1 MQPLGTQPAYK
12 QCTYPEI
19 QGQAHSPPPTP
30 SLTSC
35 YPLCLLVTILSSRPR
50 GTLEGTEVENRSGK
64 GTVLPFRWTG
74 INGGEA
80 HPEKSKLGVTDQ
92 PGSARP
98 HASEEKLGGRCLEKP
113 ECGWRP
119 GRMGTPRA
127 QALPSWHRFLCT
139 PLTQRGLQAGAKGQG
154 LSLSLPGASV
164 GNEDRR
170 EGNRGQEPQSGS
182 SACFWK
188 REERPA
194 RKGRGWI

>member
-1 MQPLGTQPAYK
+1 MKHGIHNSRKSSCFVCGKQRHSGLRAGRALQPLGTQPAYK

-92 PGSARP
+92 PGSAPRLRGEAGGEVSGEARVWL
-98 HASEEKLGGRCLEKP
+98 ASWQDGNP
-113 ECGWRP
+113 E
-119 GRMGTPRA
+119 
-127 QALPSWHRFLCT
+127 
-139 PLTQRGLQAGAKGQG
+139 
-154 LSLSLPGASV
+154 
-164 GNEDRR
+164 
-170 EGNRGQEPQSGS
+170 GS
-182 SACFWK
+182 SPPILAPLPLHSSHS
-188 REERPA
+188 EGPT
-194 RKGRGWI
+194 GRS